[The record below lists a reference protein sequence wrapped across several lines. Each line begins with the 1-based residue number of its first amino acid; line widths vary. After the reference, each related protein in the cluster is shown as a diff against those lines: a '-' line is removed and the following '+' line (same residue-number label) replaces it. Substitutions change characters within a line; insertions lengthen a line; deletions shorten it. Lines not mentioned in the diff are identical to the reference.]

1 MSTFELTLT
10 ASIKEST
17 TNYCLWNNLFLTLL
31 LDLFVI
37 KTKLGTTNE
46 GTHVSNL
53 STPAWQ
59 VSDFASAS
67 GCFPHRREESRVSDQ
82 REQET

>member
-1 MSTFELTLT
+1 LTF
-10 ASIKEST
+10 
-17 TNYCLWNNLFLTLL
+17 L

-37 KTKLGTTNE
+37 KTKLGTTNK
-46 GTHVSNL
+46 GIRVSNR

-59 VSDFASAS
+59 VSGFASAS

-82 REQET
+82 REQETREPEEGINGCLQEADEAD